1 MRVITDLLPSV
12 FAVTAN
18 YTFKNSHLRFNC
30 NLAVSRN
37 KILCNVFSTCY
48 THHTDLII
56 IVYGVFDW
64 RISRAIFHFILFY
77 FVFVGSNIRKCSYPN
92 KYGSISGNYISNF
105 SVFSSSICGSHN
117 SEKLSVV
124 GYSAYVWRNII

>member
-12 FAVTAN
+12 FAVTAS

-64 RISRAIFHFILFY
+64 TISRAIFHFIIFCFCRLIFE
-77 FVFVGSNIRKCSYPN
+77 NAPIQIRIALYQV
-92 KYGSISGNYISNF
+92 IIFLTFRF
-105 SVFSSSICGSHN
+105 SQVAFAVAITVKN
-117 SEKLSVV
+117 
-124 GYSAYVWRNII
+124 